1 MNRLSWIVI
10 SIFMLMSTGCATSSM
25 YPIGEDF
32 SSDNVSKIEK
42 GKTTKDDI
50 VKMFGMPFAKTVSTV
65 SDNDEIWMYVYITE
79 TERDQ
84 SDVITMELESD
95 VVTTGVTKADQ
106 NTFDPLL
113 NDGIISEIVI
123 ETAESESEVVS
134 TELAN
139 ENQNTFDILLKN
151 GIISESVIETIE
163 PESEVVSTELANENQ
178 NTFDILLKNGII
190 SGSVIETAE
199 PESEVVS
206 TELASENQNTF
217 DVFLENEIVSTE
229 VTTKKVKSRGN
240 KKTLDV
246 LMKRGVVS
254 GFTFID
260 GPEPFIEDPTESELS
275 LMRAK

>member
-151 GIISESVIETIE
+151 GIIS
-163 PESEVVSTELANENQ
+163 
-178 NTFDILLKNGII
+178 
-190 SGSVIETAE
+190 GSVIETAE